1 MGRWGDTFIDGI
13 LGAKDKIT
21 VGEKKY
27 LVATTDYGNKVLLL
41 GDPNR
46 NATLRGITVHIDA
59 SEDVGIYGKRH
70 VEISSADGNTKIH
83 SSNIVL
89 LDGDKYVDINTPAIK
104 ISNENYG
111 TEDPSTKVKNPITGQ
126 IYFKIVS

>member
-41 GDPNR
+41 GDSNR
-46 NATLRGITVHIDA
+46 NTTLRGI
-59 SEDVGIYGKRH
+59 DVKLDSSNNVNINAKQNVVIY
-70 VEISSADGNTKIH
+70 SADGNSSVTSKNNVVLTAGKI
-83 SSNIVL
+83 VA
-89 LDGDKYVDINTPAIK
+89 INTPAIT
-104 ISNENYG
+104 ISDDNYG
-111 TEDPSTKVKNPITGQ
+111 TEDPSTRVKNPVTGQ
-126 IYFKIVS
+126 VYFKIVS